1 MSELSRLGLNPLN
14 RTLTP
19 VVQDIPV
26 MPQHSAVT
34 QLQMRTRPYEHP
46 MYRNPGQSFNPNDAF
61 NNTFKSWAH
70 GIYNLPGEL
79 ASGAINMALAGS
91 PWETSHAAVPGQVAS
106 KIDQQIGTDYLNQN
120 YTPQSGWQNLVSAM
134 GSLAPEAAL
143 GVMPLSG
150 RMARE
155 LGGEIVNQAVKP
167 SMSKQAGMI
176 GGVNA
181 KNADL
186 AALSKAQEMKSE
198 GIDADTIY
206 QDTKWWLDHPDGKP
220 RFEIDD
226 SGAGLSN
233 NARRDIKDYG
243 VRREESFMPHDELY
257 GAYPDT
263 ADISVMH
270 TSRADNG
277 SSGAYHRDDDSISL
291 NLSQLQGDP
300 DLKSTNLH
308 ELQHA
313 IQHREGM
320 ARGGS
325 PESFER
331 AKDVKK
337 EIDRQRRELEGNF
350 GFNEWF
356 DDLVQNNRS
365 KYDELIAEGAAKDY
379 SVMPLYNEFASTIK
393 EKPYRGYFSRQMR
406 YLEDEVKSL
415 GRTPYIDPNEG
426 YKRLAG
432 ETEARLVQDRMDM
445 PMSERLSNPF
455 FQNYDVPL
463 DKQIVR
469 YGDGTNLSRN
479 GEKALP

>member
-1 MSELSRLGLNPLN
+1 MNDLMALGLNPLN
-14 RTLTP
+14 RTLSP

-34 QLQMRTRPYEHP
+34 QLQMHTRPYEHKP
-46 MYRNPGQSFNPNDAF
+46 FTSPFNGVPEAF
-61 NNTFKSWAH
+61 AQGVYES
-70 GIYNLPGEL
+70 PGEL
-79 ASGAINMALAGS
+79 ARLGEAVGSVSLPGMVANMMGYKSGFSDWVDEQTGVNELGYNPDDYEATKALQGLARMGGNVVGDPLNAIPGGYLAGKF
-91 PWETSHAAVPGQVAS
+91 G
-106 KIDQQIGTDYLNQN
+106 K
-120 YTPQSGWQNLVSAM
+120 
-134 GSLAPEAAL
+134 
-143 GVMPLSG
+143 
-150 RMARE
+150 E
-155 LGGEIVNQAVKP
+155 LGSEIVNQSLKP
-167 SMSKQAGMI
+167 GMSKQAGMI
-176 GGVNA
+176 GSVKA

-186 AALSKAQEMKSE
+186 EALGKAQEMKAE

-206 QDTKWWLDHPDGKP
+206 QNTKWWLDHPDGKP

-257 GAYPDT
+257 GAYPDA

-277 SSGAYHRDDDSISL
+277 SSGAYRRDDDSISL

-313 IQHREGM
+313 IQQREGM

-325 PESFER
+325 PEMFR
-331 AKDVKK
+331 
-337 EIDRQRRELEGNF
+337 EINKQDARLTQIQTAMEAR
-350 GFNEWF
+350 FNEIPESLQDAARTINRG
-356 DDLVQNNRS
+356 DDVSGEAMRAIQSNPQ
-365 KYDELIAEGAAKDY
+365 AKEAWRNYTEAHKEYRNVSSAKADY
-379 SVMPLYNEFASTIK
+379 LKRYNLD
-393 EKPYRGYFSRQMR
+393 G
-406 YLEDEVKSL
+406 VV
-415 GRTPYIDPNEG
+415 TPYDQ
-426 YKRLAG
+426 YQQLAG

-445 PMSERLSNPF
+445 PMAERLTAPF
-455 FQNYDVPL
+455 YKGYDVPL
-463 DKQIVR
+463 DEQIVR
-469 YGDGTNLSRN
+469 YGNEDSLSRN